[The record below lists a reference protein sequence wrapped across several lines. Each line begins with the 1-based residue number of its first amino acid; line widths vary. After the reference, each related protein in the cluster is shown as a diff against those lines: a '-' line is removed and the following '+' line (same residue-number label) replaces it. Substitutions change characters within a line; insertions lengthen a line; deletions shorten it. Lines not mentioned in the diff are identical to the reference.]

1 MSGKALWET
10 AHTDLSLH
18 LKLLFKHGP
27 IVMTVLSRKM
37 LNMCV
42 SDLMP
47 VSFCDPLFVCV
58 RVYCFFK
65 GSECGGLPSHRM
77 SAVVQLWSTARACIW
92 NSEKIH
98 QGYSLSLFCGP
109 VFHRFVCTCVFWVKL
124 CMCVCVTVHHNVG
137 LSAPDIF
144 KAFWPRVMSAHC
156 ISRLKLDDR
165 SEREPMPRTGKARG
179 MRGERQ
185 GG

>member
-1 MSGKALWET
+1 
-10 AHTDLSLH
+10 
-18 LKLLFKHGP
+18 
-27 IVMTVLSRKM
+27 
-37 LNMCV
+37 
-42 SDLMP
+42 MP

-109 VFHRFVCTCVFWVKL
+109 VFHRIVCTCVFWVKL